1 MRMWQADRVPK
12 MIQIRNVPDWL
23 HREIERRA
31 RAQGMTMT
39 AFLQQLLEREVAL
52 PPVDDVFAR
61 VESHEPV
68 DLGRP
73 AAEFVHEGRAQRTK

>member
-1 MRMWQADRVPK
+1 MWHAIEVPK

-31 RAQGMTMT
+31 RAHGMTMT
-39 AFLQQLLEREVAL
+39 AYLQQLLEREVAT
-52 PPVDDVFAR
+52 PDQDEVFAR
-61 VESHEPV
+61 VASHEPV

-73 AAEFVHEGRAQRTK
+73 AAELIHEERAARTK

>member
-1 MRMWQADRVPK
+1 
-12 MIQIRNVPDWL
+12 MIQIRNVPDSL

-39 AFLQQLLEREVAL
+39 AYIQRLLEREVAL
-52 PPVDDVFAR
+52 PPAEEVFAR
-61 VESHEPV
+61 VAKLDPI

-73 AAEFVHEGRAQRTK
+73 AAELVHEGRAERTR

>member
-1 MRMWQADRVPK
+1 MWQAIGVPK

-31 RAQGMTMT
+31 RARGMTMT
-39 AFLQQLLEREVAL
+39 AFLQDLLEREVAL
-52 PPVDDVFAR
+52 PPAEEVFAR
-61 VESHEPV
+61 VEKREPV

-73 AAEFVHEGRAQRTK
+73 AAELIHEARAERTK